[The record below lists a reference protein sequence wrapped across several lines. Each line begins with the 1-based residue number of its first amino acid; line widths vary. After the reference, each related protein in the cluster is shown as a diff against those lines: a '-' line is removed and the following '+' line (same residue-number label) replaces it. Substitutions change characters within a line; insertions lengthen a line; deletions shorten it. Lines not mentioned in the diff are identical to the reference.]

1 MGAPAMR
8 NLIIAAVAALLM
20 LPATRQANACEGDVY
35 AAEAQAPVFSDAQ
48 AASQEFSA
56 EEKKMDAKKPMKAKA
71 AKKVSKKKKM
81 AKKHTKKKKEKVEY
95 MRAAP
100 MK

>member
-1 MGAPAMR
+1 MR
-8 NLIIAAVAALLM
+8 ILMIAAAAALLM
-20 LPATRQANACEGDVY
+20 LPAASQANACEGDVY
-35 AAEAQAPVFSDAQ
+35 AAEVQAPVFRVAQ
-48 AASQEFSA
+48 AVSQEFSA

-71 AKKVSKKKKM
+71 AKKVSKKKKV
-81 AKKHTKKKKEKVEY
+81 AKKHTKKKKVKVEY